1 MSLHLPIHFSC
12 YRNIDNS
19 KRYRKG
25 AHARHVTG
33 KSQAPDGL
41 WASPIEAPCLPDLR
55 FCRLVGADAWAR
67 LPPAVQVR
75 FAKRMQPG
83 HSVTYEGDIVHC
95 RLAPAGWLLAQ
106 LCRCIGSPLPL
117 SDDIGVAAIATVTE
131 DGVGGGQVWSRMYA
145 RHNGFPQVIHSAKRF
160 AGPTGLEEY
169 LGGGFG
175 IALTVCADATGI
187 AFLSDHYFLRLGPWR
202 LRLPDWLSPGALRI
216 DHQDAGG
223 GRFAF
228 TLSLHHAVL
237 GELIHQVGRFRDRP
251 TLN

>member
-1 MSLHLPIHFSC
+1 MLAATH
-12 YRNIDNS
+12 DDS
-19 KRYRKG
+19 K
-25 AHARHVTG
+25 A
-33 KSQAPDGL
+33 SDSIQAFEREDP
-41 WASPIEAPCLPDLR
+41 SVPDLR
-55 FCRLVGADAWAR
+55 FCRLLGADAWAR
-67 LPPAVQVR
+67 LPEAVQVR
-75 FAKRMQPG
+75 FAKRMLPG
-83 HSVTYEGDIVHC
+83 YSVSYEGEIVQC
-95 RLAPAGWLLAQ
+95 RMAPAGWLLAQ

-117 SDDIGVAAIATVTE
+117 SCDTGVAAVATVTE
-131 DGVGGGQVWSRMYA
+131 DGIGGGQIWSRMYA
-145 RHNGFPQVIHSAKRF
+145 RHRGFPQVIHSAKRF

-175 IALTVCADATGI
+175 IALTVCADASGI

-202 LRLPDWLSPGALRI
+202 VRLPDWLSPGALRI

-251 TLN
+251 ALN